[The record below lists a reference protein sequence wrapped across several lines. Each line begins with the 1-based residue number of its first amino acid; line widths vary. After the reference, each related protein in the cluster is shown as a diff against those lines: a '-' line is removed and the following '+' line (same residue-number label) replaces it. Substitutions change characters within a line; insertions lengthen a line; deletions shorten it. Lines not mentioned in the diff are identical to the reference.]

1 VQWRLESA
9 NPIQQGFTQANRSRR
24 ISPTISMLLE
34 RAAFTECYA
43 HDTTG
48 YGVVSVGLS
57 QAGRTLQYCERVVP
71 FESILRQLHVE
82 KCEIENP
89 KSSRQ

>member
-24 ISPTISMLLE
+24 ISPTISMLRE
-34 RAAFTECYA
+34 RTASAEYYA

-57 QAGRTLQYCERVVP
+57 QAGRTLIHAGMKIHGSGCYHTIV
-71 FESILRQLHVE
+71 
-82 KCEIENP
+82 
-89 KSSRQ
+89 

>member
-57 QAGRTLQYCERVVP
+57 QAGRTLELTMLRRVM
-71 FESILRQLHVE
+71 
-82 KCEIENP
+82 
-89 KSSRQ
+89 